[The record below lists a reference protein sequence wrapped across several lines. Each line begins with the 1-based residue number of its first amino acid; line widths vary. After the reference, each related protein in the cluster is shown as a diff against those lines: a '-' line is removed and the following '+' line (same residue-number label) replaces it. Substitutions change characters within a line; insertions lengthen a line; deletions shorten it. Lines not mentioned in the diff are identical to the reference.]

1 MSAWGAAKTQAAKS
15 AEPEVAYGKEYYQSL
30 FQKKVDTTEGSQLRM
45 ALVGHENTAKT
56 GLALSFAYTPA
67 DKKAGKKVYVIDFDN
82 SAQSIIDYAYEN
94 DPNIVRLPVH
104 DEMDESIFNEDNT
117 VNWLAMVHKTQ
128 WFVNIIA
135 AEDPAS
141 VAGVV
146 FDGGSSFLKIC
157 EMAMR
162 DSLISKGM
170 IADISDTFNQKEWQE
185 RNRLFRQ
192 TLNRVHGLP
201 FDKVFFT
208 FHLKPIQ
215 QYMDDGSGRK
225 VLMSVGERPEW
236 EKGTMRLFSQQIFLS
251 RYMKKADPAAGVK
264 ADKTMADGEWSIR
277 ATVEEMKGKNMEH
290 LGQTFDVLTVKK
302 GDVKWNG
309 LPMLKW

>member
-1 MSAWGAAKTQAAKS
+1 MTWANAKQTATKS
-15 AEPEVAYGKEYYQSL
+15 AEPETSYGKDYYQAL
-30 FQKKVDTTEGSQLRM
+30 FQQKVDTNEGSQIRM

-56 GLALSFAYTPA
+56 GLALSFAYTDA

-82 SAQSIIDYAYEN
+82 SAQSIIDFAYQN

-135 AEDPAS
+135 SQSPDE

-162 DSLISKGM
+162 ESLISKGL
-170 IADISDTFNQKEWQE
+170 IADLSDTFNQKEWQE

-208 FHLKPIQ
+208 FHLKPIS

-225 VLMSVGERPEW
+225 VLMTVGERPEW

-264 ADKTMADGEWSIR
+264 ADKTMADGEWAIR
-277 ATVEEMKGKNMEH
+277 ATVEEMKGRNMEH

-309 LPMLKW
+309 LPMLEW

>member
-1 MSAWGAAKTQAAKS
+1 MAWNAQKS
-15 AEPEVAYGKEYYQSL
+15 ASTEPSKTYGKDYYNAL
-30 FQKKVDTTEGSQLRM
+30 FARKVATKEGAQIRM

-56 GLALSFAYTPA
+56 GLALSFAYTPE

-82 SAQSIIDYAYEN
+82 SAQSIIDYAYPGDEN
-94 DPNIVRLPVH
+94 IIRLPIH
-104 DEMDESIFNEDNT
+104 DETDESIFKEDNT

-128 WFVNIIA
+128 WFVNMIA
-135 AEDPAS
+135 AQPAEE

-162 DSLISKGM
+162 ESLIQRGIITDVSE
-170 IADISDTFNQKEWQE
+170 TFNQKEYQE
-185 RNRLFRQ
+185 RNRLFRD

-201 FDKVFFT
+201 YDKIFFT
-208 FHLKPIQ
+208 FHLKNIQ
-215 QYMDDGSGRK
+215 QYMDDGNGRK
-225 VLMSVGERPEW
+225 VLMKTGERPEW
-236 EKGTMRLFSQQIFLS
+236 EKGSMRLFSQQLFLG
-251 RYMKKADPAAGVK
+251 RYMKKPDSAAGVK
-264 ADKTMADGEWSIR
+264 GDKTMADGEWSIR
-277 ATVEEMKGKNMEH
+277 ATVEEMKGRNMEF

-302 GDVKWNG
+302 GDVQWNG